1 MLLDDNKLAVDET
14 QRIAQHEAVK
24 DEARR
29 GVHAEIAR
37 EADRLDDRD
46 RQSAAAIGEGF
57 KRKAMAEVVQTDA
70 EVERGRVV
78 ARVSQVIDYIFYVIY
93 GLISLEI
100 ILDLLGARESNA
112 FNRFIERLNQPLL
125 SPFRGLLADP
135 ASGRFQLRLSYVVA
149 LIVYIL
155 LHLAINGLLRLVA
168 HRKVAV

>member
-1 MLLDDNKLAVDET
+1 MLLDDDKLAVDET

-24 DEARR
+24 GEARK

-46 RQSAAAIGEGF
+46 RQNAAAIGEGF
-57 KRKAMAEVVQTDA
+57 KRKAMAEVVETDA
-70 EVERGRVV
+70 EVERARTV
-78 ARVSQVIDYIFYVIY
+78 ARISQIIDYIFYVIY

-100 ILDLLGARESNA
+100 ILDLLGAREANA
-112 FNRFIERLNQPLL
+112 FNRFIERVNQPLL
-125 SPFRGLLADP
+125 GPFRGLLTDP
-135 ASGRFQLRLSYVVA
+135 TSGRFQLRLSYVVA

>member
-1 MLLDDNKLAVDET
+1 MLLEDDKLAVDET

-24 DEARR
+24 EEARR

-37 EADRLDDRD
+37 EADRLDERD
-46 RQSAAAIGEGF
+46 RQNAAAIGEGF
-57 KRKAMAEVVQTDA
+57 KRKAMTEVVETDA
-70 EVERGRVV
+70 EVERARTV
-78 ARVSQVIDYIFYVIY
+78 ARISQVIDYIFYVIY

-112 FNRFIERLNQPLL
+112 FNRFVERITQPLL
-125 SPFRGLLADP
+125 GPFRGLLADP
-135 ASGRFQLRLSYVVA
+135 ASGRFQLKLSYIVA
-149 LIVYIL
+149 LVVYIL